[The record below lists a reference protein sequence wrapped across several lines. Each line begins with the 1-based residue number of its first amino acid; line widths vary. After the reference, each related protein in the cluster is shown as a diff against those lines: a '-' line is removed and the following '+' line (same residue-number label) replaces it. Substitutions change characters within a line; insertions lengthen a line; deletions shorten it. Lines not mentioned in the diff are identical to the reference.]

1 MASSNIPISTFHP
14 RKVGAKNK
22 PRQAR
27 RLSPEAYIKGIL
39 EGDRV
44 MLSRA
49 ITLVEST
56 LDSDRLL
63 ANKILEACLP
73 HTGKSYRLGITG
85 VPGVGKSTFID
96 AFGTMMVAEGKKLA
110 VLAIDP
116 SSSKSRGSILGD
128 KTRMNRLSHHPHA
141 FIRPSPTGG
150 SLGGVARKTRES
162 LLLCEAAGFD
172 LVIIETVGVGQSE
185 TTVHAMVDFFLLL
198 MLPNAGDDLQGIKK
212 GIMEMAD
219 GLVINKADG
228 ASLPKARMAR
238 ANYTQALRIF
248 QLPESGW
255 RPKVLLASALENQGL
270 PEVWQ
275 MLEEYRSQMTAKS
288 FWQKRRGQQ
297 ALQWMR
303 DALELEVESLLAND
317 PQIQQHRQELEKAV
331 QEQKRAPIQAAAEL
345 IERWLKNLRD
355 G

>member
-1 MASSNIPISTFHP
+1 VTNRA
-14 RKVGAKNK
+14 RK
-22 PRQAR
+22 PR
-27 RLSPEAYIKGIL
+27 RLSPAAYVQGIL
-39 EGDRV
+39 EGDRL

-56 LDSDRLL
+56 LASDREL
-63 ANKILEACLP
+63 ANEILEACLP

-96 AFGTMMVAEGKKLA
+96 AFGSLMVEKGKKLA

-116 SSSKSRGSILGD
+116 SSAKSQGSILGD
-128 KTRMNRLSHHPHA
+128 KTRMNRLSHHPKA

-162 LLLCEAAGFD
+162 LLLCEAAGYD

-228 ASLPKARMAR
+228 EFLPKARMAR

-248 QLPESGW
+248 QVPESGW
-255 RPKVLLASALENQGL
+255 RPKVLLASALEKQGL
-270 PEVWQ
+270 SEVWQ
-275 MLEEYRSQMTAKS
+275 MLEEYRADMTAKN
-288 FWQKRRGQQ
+288 FWQKRRGHQ

-303 DALELEVESLLAND
+303 DALQLEVENLLAHD
-317 PQIQQHRQELEKAV
+317 PQIQLHRQELEKAV
-331 QEQKRAPIQAAAEL
+331 QEQKRAPIQAANDL
-345 IERWLKNLRD
+345 IQLWLTHLKSQQTQKPS
-355 G
+355 